1 MLIKIARRNIWRSKK
16 RSITLLIAISLG
28 LWSGMFLIAF
38 YNGMIEQRVDAAIRD
53 EISHIQIHHPEFLN
67 DFDTEF
73 VIPDASNTLQSINKN
88 PAVKASAGRVILF
101 GMIASP
107 AGSTGIKINGIQ
119 AESEN
124 KLTQLST
131 KLIEGQFFNPLKS
144 NEILIGQK
152 LANKLK
158 LNLNKKTI
166 LTFQDTSGN
175 LASAAFRIV
184 GIYKTQNTPFDEAN
198 VFVNYADIDSLA
210 GLHGGIHE
218 IAVLLHSNS
227 SLDSCLSQFKQLL
240 PDVDVKS
247 WVEISPE
254 IGITVSAGTQMVYI
268 YMGIILLALTFGIIN
283 TMMMSVLERTREIGM
298 LLALGMNKFKIF
310 TMILWET
317 CFLILAG
324 CPVGMLLAL
333 LTISITHHYG
343 IHLDSYSEVYSNFGY
358 SPIVYPNLNSDQL
371 IKIIIMVIITAL
383 VSSILPAQRAL
394 KIKPASAIKN

>member
-16 RSITLLIAISLG
+16 RSITLLIAISIG

-67 DFDTEF
+67 DHDSKF
-73 VIPDASNTLQSINKN
+73 VIPNAGKTVQLINEN
-88 PAVKASAGRVILF
+88 SAVKASAGRVILF

-107 AGSTGIKINGIQ
+107 TGSTGIKINGIQ
-119 AESEN
+119 AEQEN

-131 KLIEGQFFNPLKS
+131 KLIEGHYFNPLKS

-175 LASAAFRIV
+175 LASAAFRIS
-184 GIYKTQNTPFDEAN
+184 GIFKTQNTPFDEAN
-198 VFVNYADIDSLA
+198 VFVNYSDIDSLT

-227 SLDSCLSQFKQLL
+227 SLDSCLSQFKNLVPQLE
-240 PDVDVKS
+240 VKS
-247 WVEISPE
+247 WMEISPE

-324 CPVGMLLAL
+324 CPVGILLAL
-333 LTISITHHYG
+333 LTIAITHHSG
-343 IHLDSYSEVYSNFGY
+343 IHLNSYSEVYSNFGY
-358 SPIVYPNLNSDQL
+358 SPIVYPNLNADQF

-383 VSSILPAQRAL
+383 ISAIFPAQRAL
-394 KIKPASAIKN
+394 KIKPATAIKN

>member
-227 SLDSCLSQFKQLL
+227 SLDSCLSEFKQLL
-240 PDVDVKS
+240 PDADVKS

>member
-227 SLDSCLSQFKQLL
+227 SLDSCLSEFKQLL
-240 PDVDVKS
+240 PDADVKS

-383 VSSILPAQRAL
+383 VSSIFPAQRAL

>member
-16 RSITLLIAISLG
+16 RSITLLIAISIG

-53 EISHIQIHHPEFLN
+53 EISHIQLHHPEFLK
-67 DFDTEF
+67 DHDSKF
-73 VIPDASNTLQSINKN
+73 VIQNAGKIVQRMNEN
-88 PAVKASAGRVILF
+88 PSVKATAGRVILF

-107 AGSTGIKINGIQ
+107 TGSTGIKINGIQ
-119 AESEN
+119 AEAEN

-131 KLIEGQFFNPLKS
+131 KLIEGHYFNPLKS

-175 LASAAFRIV
+175 LASAAFRIA
-184 GIYKTQNTPFDEAN
+184 GIFKTQNTPFDEAN
-198 VFVNYADIDSLA
+198 VFVNYSDIDSLT

-218 IAVLLHSNS
+218 IAVLLYSNS
-227 SLDSCLSQFKQLL
+227 FLDSCLSQFKNLL
-240 PDVDVKS
+240 PQLEVKS
-247 WVEISPE
+247 WMEISPE

-310 TMILWET
+310 MMILWET

-324 CPVGMLLAL
+324 CPVGILLAL
-333 LTISITHHYG
+333 LTIAITHHSG
-343 IHLDSYSEVYSNFGY
+343 IHLNSYSEVYSNFGY
-358 SPIVYPNLNSDQL
+358 SPIVYPNLNADQF

-383 VSSILPAQRAL
+383 ISAIFPAQRAL
-394 KIKPASAIKN
+394 KIKPATAIKN

>member
-53 EISHIQIHHPEFLN
+53 EISHIQIHHPEFLK
-67 DFDTEF
+67 DHDSKF
-73 VIPDASNTLQSINKN
+73 VIPNAGNIVQLINEN
-88 PAVKASAGRVILF
+88 PSVKASAGRVILF

-107 AGSTGIKINGIQ
+107 TGSTGIKINGIQ
-119 AESEN
+119 DEPEN
-124 KLTQLST
+124 KLTQLSN
-131 KLIEGQFFNPLKS
+131 KLIEGQYFNPLKS

-175 LASAAFRIV
+175 LASAAFRIS
-184 GIYKTQNTPFDEAN
+184 GIFKTQNTPFDESN
-198 VFVNYADIDSLA
+198 VFVNYSDIDSLT

-218 IAVLLHSNS
+218 IAILLHSNS
-227 SLDSCLSQFKQLL
+227 SLDTCLSQFKNLVPQLE
-240 PDVDVKS
+240 VKS
-247 WVEISPE
+247 WMEISPE

-310 TMILWET
+310 MMILWET

-324 CPVGMLLAL
+324 CPVGIILAL
-333 LTISITHHYG
+333 ITIAITHHSG
-343 IHLDSYSEVYSNFGY
+343 IHLNSYSEVYSNFGY
-358 SPIVYPNLNSDQL
+358 SPIVYPNLNADQF

-383 VSSILPAQRAL
+383 ISAIFPAQRAL
-394 KIKPASAIKN
+394 KIKPATAIKN

>member
-73 VIPDASNTLQSINKN
+73 VIPDASNTLQYINKN

-240 PDVDVKS
+240 PDADVKS

>member
-1 MLIKIARRNIWRSKK
+1 
-16 RSITLLIAISLG
+16 
-28 LWSGMFLIAF
+28 MFLIAF

-158 LNLNKKTI
+158 LNLNKK
-166 LTFQDTSGN
+166 
-175 LASAAFRIV
+175 
-184 GIYKTQNTPFDEAN
+184 
-198 VFVNYADIDSLA
+198 
-210 GLHGGIHE
+210 
-218 IAVLLHSNS
+218 
-227 SLDSCLSQFKQLL
+227 QF
-240 PDVDVKS
+240 
-247 WVEISPE
+247 
-254 IGITVSAGTQMVYI
+254 
-268 YMGIILLALTFGIIN
+268 
-283 TMMMSVLERTREIGM
+283 
-298 LLALGMNKFKIF
+298 
-310 TMILWET
+310 
-317 CFLILAG
+317 
-324 CPVGMLLAL
+324 
-333 LTISITHHYG
+333 
-343 IHLDSYSEVYSNFGY
+343 
-358 SPIVYPNLNSDQL
+358 
-371 IKIIIMVIITAL
+371 
-383 VSSILPAQRAL
+383 
-394 KIKPASAIKN
+394 

>member
-227 SLDSCLSQFKQLL
+227 SLDSCLSEFKQLL
-240 PDVDVKS
+240 PDADVKS

-358 SPIVYPNLNSDQL
+358 SPIVYPNLNGDQL

>member
-53 EISHIQIHHPEFLN
+53 EISHIQIHHPEFLK
-67 DFDTEF
+67 DHDSKF
-73 VIPDASNTLQSINKN
+73 VIPNAGNIVQLINEN
-88 PAVKASAGRVILF
+88 PPVKASAGRVILF

-107 AGSTGIKINGIQ
+107 TGSTGIKINGIQ
-119 AESEN
+119 AEPEN
-124 KLTQLST
+124 KLTQLSN
-131 KLIEGQFFNPLKS
+131 KLIEGQYFNPLKS

-175 LASAAFRIV
+175 LASAAFRIS
-184 GIYKTQNTPFDEAN
+184 GIFKTQNTPFDESN
-198 VFVNYADIDSLA
+198 VFVNYSDIDSLT

-218 IAVLLHSNS
+218 IAILLHSNS
-227 SLDSCLSQFKQLL
+227 SLDTCLSQFKNLVPQLE
-240 PDVDVKS
+240 VKS
-247 WVEISPE
+247 WMEISPE

-310 TMILWET
+310 MMILWET

-324 CPVGMLLAL
+324 CPVGIILAL
-333 LTISITHHYG
+333 ITIAITHHSG
-343 IHLDSYSEVYSNFGY
+343 IHLNSYSEVYSNFGY
-358 SPIVYPNLNSDQL
+358 SPIVYPNLNADQF

-383 VSSILPAQRAL
+383 ISAIFPAQRAL
-394 KIKPASAIKN
+394 KIKPATAIKN